1 MGFLKLISAV
11 ALRHRC
17 FTWWAILACASLPA
31 VVMAASSAAVQATD
45 DANQRIALAQ
55 PALRIVSLAPH
66 VTELLFAIGAG
77 AQIVGA
83 DEFSDYPV
91 AAKSIPRIGRAGALD
106 LERILALRPDLVV
119 GWGSGNSSAQVAQL
133 QRLGLRVFISEPRQ
147 LGDVASTLRRL
158 GQLSGHAEKGE
169 ATAAA
174 FESGIQ
180 QLRQRYAQQSPVSVF
195 YEIWDRPLMTVNGQH
210 IISAVLTLCGGTNV
224 FAKLPQLAPT
234 VDVEA
239 VLKAQPQ
246 AILGSGSDA
255 TRPSW
260 LDDWRRWP
268 RIPAAARGNLFN
280 IPPDLIQRHT
290 PRLLEGATLV
300 CEALEKARN
309 RQ

>member
-1 MGFLKLISAV
+1 MGFLKLITAM
-11 ALRHRC
+11 AWRHRR
-17 FTWWAILACASLPA
+17 FNWWVILACASLPTVA
-31 VVMAASSAAVQATD
+31 MAAAMAEVQATD
-45 DANQRIALAQ
+45 DANQRITLAQ

-106 LERILALRPDLVV
+106 LERIVALRPDLVI

-133 QRLGLRVFISEPRQ
+133 QHLGLRVFISEPRQ
-147 LGDVASTLRRL
+147 LEDVASTLRRL
-158 GQLSGHAEKGE
+158 GQLGGHAEKGE
-169 ATAAA
+169 STAAA
-174 FESGIQ
+174 FESGIH

-210 IISAVLTLCGGTNV
+210 IISAVLTLCGGSNV
-224 FAKLPQLAPT
+224 FAKLAQLAPT

-255 TRPSW
+255 TRPMW

-290 PRLLEGATLV
+290 PRLLEGARLV
-300 CEALEKARN
+300 CEALDIARN

>member
-1 MGFLKLISAV
+1 MGFLKLISAM
-11 ALRHRC
+11 ALRHRR
-17 FTWWAILACASLPA
+17 FTWWAILACASLPTVA
-31 VVMAASSAAVQATD
+31 MAAAMAEVQAID
-45 DANQRIALAQ
+45 DANQRITLTQ

-106 LERILALRPDLVV
+106 LERIVALQPDLVI

-133 QRLGLRVFISEPRQ
+133 QHLGLRVFISEPRQ
-147 LGDVASTLRRL
+147 LEDVASTLRRL
-158 GQLSGHAEKGE
+158 GQLGGHAEKGE
-169 ATAAA
+169 STAAA
-174 FESGIQ
+174 FESGIH

-224 FAKLPQLAPT
+224 FAKLSQLAPT

-255 TRPSW
+255 TRPMW

-290 PRLLEGATLV
+290 PRLLEGARLV
-300 CEALEKARN
+300 CEALDIARN